1 MKTSFIKG
9 FTLIEL
15 LVVITIIGIL
25 ATGWVTVFTSQ
36 LERARDSTRITD
48 IAQLQGA
55 VEQYNSDSGRYP
67 QRRDP
72 GSTSQNSVHFKNAL
86 EIYLPGLF
94 PQDPRHRI
102 GACRRAPSET
112 STSRLTCAYMYWASN
127 NSGID
132 YELATRFESAANV
145 RNMADNDNDG
155 GNDNRSYEVGIN
167 IDNIN
172 TNYSSNWWS
181 RTIICRN
188 PESNASCANP

>member
-48 IAQLQGA
+48 ISQLQGA
-55 VEQYNSDSGRYP
+55 IEQYNSDSGEYP
-67 QRRDP
+67 RRN
-72 GSTSQNSVHFKNAL
+72 QNSGQLRTAL
-86 EIYLPGLF
+86 EVYIPWLF
-94 PQDPRHRI
+94 PQDPRQEI
-102 GACRRAPSET
+102 QACRAADNTRIIC
-112 STSRLTCAYMYWASN
+112 RYMYGWSN

-132 YELATRFESAANV
+132 YEISTRFESAANV

-155 GNDNRSYEVGIN
+155 GNDDNSYETWIN
-167 IDNIN
+167 I
-172 TNYSSNWWS
+172 
-181 RTIICRN
+181 
-188 PESNASCANP
+188 ASITTTSDVSTTSGARQIRIDR

>member
-1 MKTSFIKG
+1 MKTNVIKG

-55 VEQYNSDSGRYP
+55 IEQYNSDSGRYP
-67 QRRDP
+67 
-72 GSTSQNSVHFKNAL
+72 SSMVNSATLRWDL

-94 PQDPRHRI
+94 PQDPRHHI
-102 GACRRAPSET
+102 SACRQESW
-112 STSRLTCAYMYWASN
+112 TSRIRCRYMYGTSNAS
-127 NSGID
+127 SID
-132 YELATRFESAANV
+132 YEVSTRFESAANV

-155 GNDNRSYEVGIN
+155 GNDDDSYETWIN
-167 IDNIN
+167 LTWIDTSHN
-172 TNYSSNWWS
+172 TGSVDLQV
-181 RTIICRN
+181 RIQR
-188 PESNASCANP
+188 